1 MRAWIR
7 VGLLVGVA
15 ALATGCWDR
24 VEVNDLAIV
33 TGVAL
38 DADGPETVK
47 LTVAIAVPANVT
59 PPGSPGAGGGQEP
72 ANTTKAAVGR
82 TVMEAV
88 TRLQEKTSRR
98 LFWAHNGIILIGDE
112 LARRGVG
119 GVLDFFSR
127 HRQPRL
133 RAHVVVAP
141 QRAEDLLATWA
152 PVEADVP
159 SAMRELGM
167 QRTGLMTDLL
177 RFTEMLLTDGR
188 EPVVARMEA
197 VAAGARQPRTLGMDG
212 GGGAGSGGG
221 GSGSGGGIG
230 SGGGGA
236 TDFLQPAITGTAIF
250 KGDRLVGYLDDH
262 DTRGLLWLLDEL
274 VTGGVTVTLGEPGRW
289 ITFELLSA
297 SSRVKPRFENGRI
310 VAEVTLSAAADIVDN
325 AAGVDAGK
333 PAALALL
340 EEELAET
347 IAVAVRR
354 VFRRL
359 QEEFGSDA
367 VGIGDAIRR
376 HDPQRWNELAA
387 RWDDVFPTVELDVHV
402 RARVRGTGLA
412 TPPLARPRQDV
423 LSVDDLERLLRGK

>member
-1 MRAWIR
+1 MWIR
-7 VGLLVGVA
+7 VSLLVGVA
-15 ALATGCWDR
+15 VLAGGCWDR

-38 DADGPETVK
+38 DTAGPDAVQ

-59 PPGSPGAGGGQEP
+59 PPGSPGAGGQEP
-72 ANTTKAAVGR
+72 SNTTKAAVGR

-112 LARRGVG
+112 LARRGTG
-119 GVLDFFSR
+119 PVLDFFSR

-141 QRAEDLLATWA
+141 QRGEDLLATWA

-159 SAMRELGM
+159 TAMRELGM
-167 QRTGLMTDLL
+167 QRTGLMIDLL
-177 RFTEMLLTDGR
+177 RFTEMMLSDGR

-197 VAAGARQPRTLGMDG
+197 VGAGARQPRTLGMGEG
-212 GGGAGSGGG
+212 GGSGQGG
-221 GSGSGGGIG
+221 GSGSGGGNG
-230 SGGGGA
+230 PGGGGS

-250 KGDRLVGYLDDH
+250 KEDRLVGYLDDH

-274 VTGGVTVTLGEPGRW
+274 VTGGVTVTLGETGRW
-289 ITFELLSA
+289 VTFELLSA
-297 SSRVKPRFENGRI
+297 SSRMRPRFENGRI
-310 VAEVTLSAAADIVDN
+310 VAEVMLQAVADIVDN
-325 AAGVDAGK
+325 AAGVDATR
-333 PAALALL
+333 PAVIELL
-340 EEELAET
+340 EQELEEA
-347 IAVAVRR
+347 IAAAVRR
-354 VFRRL
+354 VFRML
-359 QEEFGSDA
+359 QQEFRSDA
-367 VGIGDAIRR
+367 VGVGDAIRR
-376 HDPQRWNELAA
+376 HDPRRWEELAD

-412 TPPLARPRQDV
+412 TPPLARPRHDV
-423 LSVDDLERLLRGK
+423 RSVDDLESLLEGK